1 MKKLLGIVVFLLI
14 LYGALLFADPGARS
28 AGNHYNLGER
38 IGLNG
43 ILTLGAGLLIITGG
57 LDLSLGSVVGL
68 CATTLAVLLVDEN
81 WPPLLAMAAV
91 LILGASIG
99 LFNGLLVTRL
109 GLQPFVVTLCGL
121 FMFRSAD
128 RWVAGGKPKGL
139 GTQFVEWKQL
149 LAGSFLGL
157 PIPLLILM
165 FLAGIAILFL
175 HFSVYGRYFYA
186 LGSNERAARYSGIAT
201 DRYRLMA
208 YVLCSTLGAF
218 FSILLLMKYN
228 TATPSTTGEFYELYA
243 IAGAVLGGC
252 SLRGGEGTVPG
263 ILIGTSILV
272 ILPNLTTM
280 RGVPNTLN
288 NFVIGGALLLGA
300 ILDEVLRSKGAVG
313 RMGRGKSL

>member
-81 WPPLLAMAAV
+81 WSPPLAMAAV

-99 LFNGLLVTRL
+99 LFNGLLVTRV

-121 FMFRSAD
+121 FMFRSAA
-128 RWVAGGKPKGL
+128 RWVAGDKPKGL

-157 PIPLLILM
+157 PIPLLILL

-218 FSILLLMKYN
+218 CSILMLMKYN

-272 ILPNLTTM
+272 ILPNLATM
-280 RGVPNTLN
+280 WGVPNTLN

-300 ILDEVLRSKGAVG
+300 ILDEVLRSKGAAG
-313 RMGRGKSL
+313 RTGPG

>member
-81 WPPLLAMAAV
+81 WSPPLAMAAV

-121 FMFRSAD
+121 FMFRSAA
-128 RWVAGGKPKGL
+128 RWVAGDKPKGL

-149 LAGSFLGL
+149 LATGNFLGL
-157 PIPLLILM
+157 PIPLLILL

-208 YVLCSTLGAF
+208 YVLCSTLG
-218 FSILLLMKYN
+218 
-228 TATPSTTGEFYELYA
+228 
-243 IAGAVLGGC
+243 
-252 SLRGGEGTVPG
+252 
-263 ILIGTSILV
+263 
-272 ILPNLTTM
+272 
-280 RGVPNTLN
+280 
-288 NFVIGGALLLGA
+288 
-300 ILDEVLRSKGAVG
+300 
-313 RMGRGKSL
+313 

>member
-1 MKKLLGIVVFLLI
+1 VKKLLGIIVFLLI

-38 IGLNG
+38 IGLTG

-57 LDLSLGSVVGL
+57 LDLSLGSAVGL
-68 CATTLAVLLVDEN
+68 CATTLAVLLVDEH
-81 WPPLLAMAAV
+81 WPPLLAMGAV

-99 LFNGLLVTRL
+99 LFNGLLVTRV

-121 FMFRSAD
+121 FMFRSAA
-128 RWVAGGKPKGL
+128 RWVAGDKPKGL

-165 FLAGIAILFL
+165 FLVGIAILFV

-186 LGSNERAARYSGIAT
+186 LGSNERAARYSGIPT

-252 SLRGGEGTVPG
+252 SLRGGEGSVPG

-272 ILPNLTTM
+272 ILPNLATM
-280 RGVPNTLN
+280 WGVPNTLN

-300 ILDEVLRSKGAVG
+300 ILDEVLRSKSDMQPTGQ
-313 RMGRGKSL
+313 M